1 MMKFAFILLPI
12 LYTALIVAV
21 SAWKTRLQFETNSC
35 KLSDD
40 RVCALNR
47 LMADAAGIRQ
57 IPVRI
62 YETSGINGMALPG
75 GKIFITRGLYDCL
88 HAKQISAEE
97 LASVIA
103 HELGHVALGHSKQ
116 RFAIFVGQ
124 TAANQAAR
132 MFLWRMLP
140 GIGPIVAWFVGALVE
155 KHISRS
161 GEFAADR
168 YASGLLI
175 KAGIGTGP
183 QISLLQ
189 KLERLTGATRGGSE
203 WMSSHPPTTA
213 RIEAIK
219 KWESRIGR
227 HSA

>member
-1 MMKFAFILLPI
+1 MMKFAFILVPLF
-12 LYTALIVAV
+12 YTALIVAI
-21 SAWKTRLQFETNSC
+21 SAWKTRLQFKTNSSD
-35 KLSDD
+35 LSDD
-40 RVCALNR
+40 RVDALNR
-47 LMADAAGIRQ
+47 RMAEAAGIRR

-62 YETSGINGMALPG
+62 YETSAINGMAVPG
-75 GKIFITRGLYDCL
+75 GKIFITRGLYDCMSK
-88 HAKQISAEE
+88 KQISAEE

-140 GIGPIVAWFVGALVE
+140 GIGPIVVWFVSALVE

-175 KAGIGTGP
+175 KSGIGTGP

-189 KLERLTGATRGGSE
+189 KLERLTGAAQGGPE
-203 WMSSHPPTTA
+203 WMSSHPPTAA

-219 KWESRIGR
+219 TLESKIARQR
-227 HSA
+227 A

>member
-1 MMKFAFILLPI
+1 MKFVFILGPF
-12 LYTALIVAV
+12 LYMAVIVAI
-21 SAWKTRLQFETNSC
+21 SARKTRIEFESNSS
-35 KLSDD
+35 KLTDERIS
-40 RVCALNR
+40 ALNR
-47 LMADAAGIRQ
+47 RMAKAAGVRQ

-62 YETSGINGMALPG
+62 YETGKINGMALPG
-75 GKIFITRGLYDCL
+75 GKIYITRGLHDCL
-88 HAKQISAEE
+88 RTKQISAEE

-103 HELGHVALGHSKQ
+103 HELGHVAHGHFKQ
-116 RFAIFVGQ
+116 RFAVFVGQ

-140 GIGPIVAWFVGALVE
+140 GIGPIVAWFVSVLVE

-161 GEFAADR
+161 GELAADR

-183 QISLLQ
+183 QISLLR
-189 KLERLTGATRGGSE
+189 KLGRLAGTSQGGPE
-203 WMSSHPPTTA
+203 WMSSHPPAAA

-219 KWESRIGR
+219 NWEKRIR
-227 HSA
+227 RQPA